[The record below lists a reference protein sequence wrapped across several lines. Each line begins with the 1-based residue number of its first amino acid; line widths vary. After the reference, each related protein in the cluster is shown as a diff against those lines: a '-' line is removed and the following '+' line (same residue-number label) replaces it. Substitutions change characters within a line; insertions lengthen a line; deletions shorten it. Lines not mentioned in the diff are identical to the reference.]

1 MLIQDSKSEKLA
13 SEKLQEDQK
22 HQQHDDFDPDEQHDD
37 FDLDEQ
43 HAYLKSAIK
52 EQDKLNRSQLDQI
65 LIQRFKLL
73 CIKSKDQLVICILYS
88 PYGIN

>member
-22 HQQHDDFDPDEQHDD
+22 HQQHDDFDPDEQH
-37 FDLDEQ
+37 
-43 HAYLKSAIK
+43 AYLKSAIK
-52 EQDKLNRSQLDQI
+52 EQDKLNGSQLDQI

-73 CIKSKDQLVICILYS
+73 CIKSKDQLVICILS
-88 PYGIN
+88 VLTQ

>member
-52 EQDKLNRSQLDQI
+52 EQDKLN
-65 LIQRFKLL
+65 
-73 CIKSKDQLVICILYS
+73 
-88 PYGIN
+88 